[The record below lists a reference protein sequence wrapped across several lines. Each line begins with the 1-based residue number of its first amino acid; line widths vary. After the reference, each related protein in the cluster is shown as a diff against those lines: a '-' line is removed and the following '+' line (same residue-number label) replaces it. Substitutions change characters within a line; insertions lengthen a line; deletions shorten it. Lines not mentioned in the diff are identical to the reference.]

1 MRLARAMYKRRP
13 VRIAGVPTASMEGFV
28 NMTAGMFYRPKPIYQ
43 IAAGKFVNPRSG
55 KIQGPDVLS
64 AFILYT

>member
-1 MRLARAMYKRRP
+1 MCLHC
-13 VRIAGVPTASMEGFV
+13 VNV
-28 NMTAGMFYRPKPIYQ
+28 NMAADMFYRPKP

-55 KIQGPDVLS
+55 KIKGPDVLS